1 MCHKWFIRSF
11 IRHDIRPSPV
21 PNVASPSSVQAV
33 AGVQKPNQLRLLAE
47 SAIMIALATV
57 LNSIKIFTMPEGGTV
72 TLGAMVPLLFLAL
85 RRGVKVGMAA
95 GAVFGIIDVYFEPFV
110 YNPIQF
116 LLDYPFAYGALGL
129 AGIFSR
135 RVNGPQGR
143 GGMTPVAWSIAAV
156 ALGIFARFVC
166 HFFSGLIFFASYA
179 PAGESPALY
188 SAIYNAS
195 YLVPEFF
202 ISAFVISI
210 LIGRGITRVRL

>member
-1 MCHKWFIRSF
+1 MPGEST
-11 IRHDIRPSPV
+11 
-21 PNVASPSSVQAV
+21 QA
-33 AGVQKPNQLRLLAE
+33 AGVVEATRARPYKLRILAE

-57 LNSIKIFTMPEGGTV
+57 LNSIKLFTMPEGGTV
-72 TLGAMVPLLFLAL
+72 TLGAMVPILFLAL

-95 GAVFGIIDVYFEPFV
+95 GAVFGIIDVYFEPFI
-110 YNPIQF
+110 YNPVQF

-129 AGIFSR
+129 AGLFSGQVKSPR
-135 RVNGPQGR
+135 NR
-143 GGMTPVAWSIAAV
+143 GSLTPVALSVAAV

-195 YLVPEFF
+195 YLVPEFL

-210 LIGRGITRVRL
+210 LVGRRITLVRL

>member
-1 MCHKWFIRSF
+1 LEVAKS
-11 IRHDIRPSPV
+11 SPY
-21 PNVASPSSVQAV
+21 
-33 AGVQKPNQLRLLAE
+33 KLRILAE

-110 YNPIQF
+110 YNPVQF

-129 AGIFSR
+129 AGLSAG
-135 RVNGPQGR
+135 RVGSSKIR
-143 GGMTPVAWSIAAV
+143 GGLTPVAWSVAAV
-156 ALGIFARFVC
+156 ALGIFGRFVC

-179 PAGESPALY
+179 PSGESPALY
-188 SAIYNAS
+188 SAVYNAS

-210 LIGRGITRVRL
+210 LVGRGITRVRF

>member
-1 MCHKWFIRSF
+1 MEAE
-11 IRHDIRPSPV
+11 
-21 PNVASPSSVQAV
+21 ASQPYR
-33 AGVQKPNQLRLLAE
+33 LRVLAE
-47 SAIMIALATV
+47 SAVMIALATV

-72 TLGAMVPLLFLAL
+72 TLGAMIPLLFLTL
-85 RRGVKVGMAA
+85 RRGLKVGMAA

-110 YNPIQF
+110 YNPVQF

-129 AGIFSR
+129 AGILRGRTNS
-135 RVNGPQGR
+135 PQGR
-143 GGMTPVAWSIAAV
+143 RGLTPVAWSVTAV

-179 PAGESPALY
+179 PAGESPVLY
-188 SAIYNAS
+188 SAVYNAS

-210 LIGRGITRVRL
+210 LVGRGINRVRL

>member
-1 MCHKWFIRSF
+1 M
-11 IRHDIRPSPV
+11 PGESPQM
-21 PNVASPSSVQAV
+21 SSVLEA
-33 AGVQKPNQLRLLAE
+33 AKPRPYQLRILAE

-57 LNSIKIFTMPEGGTV
+57 LNSIKLFTMPEGGTV
-72 TLGAMVPLLFLAL
+72 TLGAMVPILFLAL

-95 GAVFGIIDVYFEPFV
+95 GAVFGIIDVYFEPFI

-129 AGIFSR
+129 AGLFSG
-135 RVNGPQGR
+135 RVNSPRNR
-143 GGMTPVAWSIAAV
+143 GGLTPVSLSVAAV

-210 LIGRGITRVRL
+210 LVGRRITLVRL

>member
-1 MCHKWFIRSF
+1 M
-11 IRHDIRPSPV
+11 
-21 PNVASPSSVQAV
+21 
-33 AGVQKPNQLRLLAE
+33 PNQLRILAE
-47 SAIMIALATV
+47 SAVMIALATI
-57 LNSIKIFTMPEGGTV
+57 LNSIKIFTMPEGGTI

-85 RRGVKVGMAA
+85 RRGAKVGIAA

-129 AGIFSR
+129 AGLLR
-135 RVNGPQGR
+135 NRVNSPR
-143 GGMTPVAWSIAAV
+143 GKGGLTPVTWSIAAV
-156 ALGIFARFVC
+156 ALGISGRFVC

-188 SAIYNAS
+188 SAAYNAS
-195 YLVPEFF
+195 YLLPEFF
-202 ISAFVISI
+202 ISAFVMSI

>member
-1 MCHKWFIRSF
+1 VTVE
-11 IRHDIRPSPV
+11 SP
-21 PNVASPSSVQAV
+21 PLSAPADVAIQNPYR
-33 AGVQKPNQLRLLAE
+33 LRILAE
-47 SAIMIALATV
+47 SAVMIALATV

-85 RRGVKVGMAA
+85 RRGAKVGMAA

-110 YNPIQF
+110 YNPVQF

-129 AGIFSR
+129 AGLASG
-135 RVNGPQGR
+135 RVSAPNGR
-143 GGMTPVAWSIAAV
+143 GVLTPVAWSMAAV
-156 ALGIFARFVC
+156 ALGIFGRFVC

-179 PAGESPALY
+179 PPTESPALY
-188 SAIYNAS
+188 SAVYNAS

-210 LIGRGITRVRL
+210 LVGRGVNRVRL